1 MAKHTV
7 DISQLDLDE
16 LNILSEQVKERIATL
31 KEESRQKA
39 YDQMVALATNVGLS
53 PRELLRLYGDGS
65 GALPA
70 APAGKAAYRN
80 PANAQETWTGRGRKP
95 AWVASWLADGKP
107 IEDLLAK

>member
-53 PRELLRLYGDGS
+53 PRELLRLYGDG
-65 GALPA
+65 GAAAP
-70 APAGKAAYRN
+70 APAGKPAYRN

-95 AWVASWLADGKP
+95 AWVASWLAEGKP
-107 IEDLLAK
+107 IEDLQAK